1 MAKLFI
7 LIKRKGSKQYL
18 GAIPAKK
25 GVTMARLKAILK
37 RSLKRG
43 FIAKI
48 VTSNVVNTL
57 VKRGF
62 RKAVGSMKRRVGS
75 MKRRIGTRRRVKS
88 NKRISKKARMARL
101 RNLRKARLARR
112 SRR

>member
-7 LIKRKGSKQYL
+7 LIKRRGSKQYL

-25 GVTMARLKAILK
+25 GVTMARLRAILK

-62 RKAVGSMKRRVGS
+62 RKAVGSMKRR
-75 MKRRIGTRRRVKS
+75 IGTRRRVKS
-88 NKRISKKARMARL
+88 NKRISKKARLARL

-112 SRR
+112 RRR